1 MVAEAVASRHCC
13 GAACVVTS
21 VVGVVDQAAGVVA
34 RLAAVAASEDS
45 AAVVAADLAEVLVAV
60 VTSEVEVRA
69 AAGNTDDA
77 DLGTDEHR
85 WLRQ

>member
-1 MVAEAVASRHCC
+1 M
-13 GAACVVTS
+13 
-21 VVGVVDQAAGVVA
+21 DQAVGVVA
-34 RLAAVAASEDS
+34 RLAAVVALEDL
-45 AAVVAADLAEVLVAV
+45 AVVAEADLEEVLAAV
-60 VTSEVEVRA
+60 VTSEVEAPA

>member
-1 MVAEAVASRHCC
+1 M
-13 GAACVVTS
+13 
-21 VVGVVDQAAGVVA
+21 VA
-34 RLAAVAASEDS
+34 RLAVVAASEDS

-69 AAGNTDDA
+69 AVGNTDDA